1 MDLNMVAYFA
11 GAWLLVSVATS
22 VALARFIRRGNA
34 PRDEWD
40 ATKIPSS
47 PKVVS
52 YLDRPRRKAASRAEV
67 HTVAPQSAT
76 AARRRAV

>member
-1 MDLNMVAYFA
+1 MDLNMVVYFA
-11 GAWLLVSVATS
+11 GAWLFVSVVTS
-22 VALARFIRRGNA
+22 VALARFIRRGNG

-40 ATKIPSS
+40 TVTVPSS

-67 HTVAPQSAT
+67 RAVSPQPET